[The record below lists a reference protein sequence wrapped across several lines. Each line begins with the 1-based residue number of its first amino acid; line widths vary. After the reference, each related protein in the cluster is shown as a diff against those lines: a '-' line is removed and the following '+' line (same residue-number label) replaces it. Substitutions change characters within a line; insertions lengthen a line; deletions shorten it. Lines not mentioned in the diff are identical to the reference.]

1 MQLIKSP
8 SRRDFKLALIPIAN
22 SEEESIDGFDFTE
35 NEKTRQP
42 RTKRCCN
49 EWHITLEKSFEN
61 M

>member
-35 NEKTRQP
+35 NEKARMKATTDEAVLQRMAHHLG
-42 RTKRCCN
+42 
-49 EWHITLEKSFEN
+49 EIV
-61 M
+61 